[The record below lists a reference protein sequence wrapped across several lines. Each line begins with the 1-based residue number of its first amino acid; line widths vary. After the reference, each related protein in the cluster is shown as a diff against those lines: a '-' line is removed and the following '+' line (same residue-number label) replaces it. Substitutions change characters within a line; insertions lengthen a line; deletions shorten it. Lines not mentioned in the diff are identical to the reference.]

1 MGAENGAHGH
11 ARSKTILV
19 IDDDPLFSMAI
30 SEVLGTAGYTAEAV
44 GTGYDA
50 LAWLRQRHPGL
61 ILLDIGLPDID
72 GMGLLHLLRLQATG
86 VPIIFLTARR
96 DQHRLVAGLNAGA
109 DDYLTKPPDP
119 EELVAR
125 VGAVLRRTSTAGIT
139 PREQLTVGDVAL
151 DAGRH
156 LAQVRGQ
163 KVELSPKEFNL
174 LWLLASNAGRV
185 VPRPFIIDTVWGA
198 EFYGD
203 VKALDVY
210 IRLLR
215 RKIERDPDHPRLIE
229 TVRGVGYTFAPSPDA
244 SVPEGADRR
253 AGEA

>member
-1 MGAENGAHGH
+1 MEYENRAHGH

-30 SEVLGTAGYTAEAV
+30 VEVLGSADYLAEGV
-44 GTGYDA
+44 GTGYEA
-50 LAWLRQRHPGL
+50 LAWLRQGHPSL

-72 GMGLLHLLRLQATG
+72 GLGLLHLLRLQATR

-96 DQHRLVAGLNAGA
+96 EQHRLVAGLNAGA
-109 DDYLTKPPDP
+109 DDYLTKPTDP
-119 EELVAR
+119 GELVAR
-125 VGAVLRRTSTAGIT
+125 VGAVLRRTSTEHVT
-139 PREQLTVGDVAL
+139 PQERLTVGAVTL
-151 DAGRH
+151 DAARH

-163 KVELSPKEFNL
+163 QVELSPKEFHL

-215 RKIERDPDHPRLIE
+215 RKIEADPDHPRLIE
-229 TVRGVGYTFAPSPDA
+229 TIRGVGYTFALAPGTSAP
-244 SVPEGADRR
+244 
-253 AGEA
+253 GEADKTAGQA